1 MKLKGKP
8 LQADE
13 GPGVSAIHRKFTIA
27 GYCLSKDFV
36 EMNKDELLQ

>member
-13 GPGVSAIHRKFTIA
+13 GPGILTIRRKFTIA

-36 EMNKDELLQ
+36 EMNKDEPLR